1 MKLSYVFILIIL
13 SSCTRGIDL
22 KNVDYSVLLNDSNS
36 KVWIVEELISNGVD
50 VSGVNT
56 YSKDLIIFHESR
68 DVNIIPMKALG
79 DAAPKR
85 GKYDLNSIKNEITFE
100 MEGGETW
107 KMQFDYV
114 TEDSVL
120 MIPRKK
126 GTSEFSMKIKPF
138 PTL

>member
-1 MKLSYVFILIIL
+1 MKFSYVFILIVL

-107 KMQFDYV
+107 KMQFYYV

-120 MIPRKK
+120 MTPRKK
-126 GTSEFSMKIKPF
+126 GTNEFSMKIKPF